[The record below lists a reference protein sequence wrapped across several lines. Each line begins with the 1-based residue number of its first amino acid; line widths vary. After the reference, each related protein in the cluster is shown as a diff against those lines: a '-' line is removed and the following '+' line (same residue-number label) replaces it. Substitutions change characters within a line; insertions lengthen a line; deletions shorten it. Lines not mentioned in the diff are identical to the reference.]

1 MNSPTN
7 QTMPHATCASTT
19 TRFRFRKLPHL
30 LPAALL
36 ALGICGIARAATI
49 NYVGSLINS
58 VETTSWLTPTTP
70 KTYDVDGDNKYGTF
84 GGLYW
89 GEYTNYSGGTISFVG
104 ISNTNN
110 AIDTFGGLYAQL
122 DSLSDAAQG
131 NTGAGALVNNSPV
144 QSTSQHLRL
153 TTGNTSGT
161 SGWVIGHTFQVNSN
175 LTGKTLRVGIMT
187 DDYGQSLAFAPQQ
200 DSGKGLWIA
209 QTAGGSV
216 TSLVAPAPAGD
227 ANRVPDMMFFDIVN
241 AQAGDQYTI
250 FETRGLYVRSNPN
263 PYLSQFSFDV
273 ADTTSV
279 PATLPFINTNLFFNT
294 LSEQANPSLYPPFT
308 AGSGAIRTNGNFRF
322 GALVGSSQLVTYQWL
337 HEGAPI
343 NNATNATYD
352 VVNATGADAG
362 AYQVVATTTSGSVTG
377 HVMNLSVLGVS
388 QEPQVASF
396 RAQAFSTPGLYAYYG
411 FDHGCK
417 DMAGTN
423 DGVFVGT
430 PGAGT
435 TIGTGLGSGNGEF
448 NGFNPAGPAG
458 TFLGAKSENGLENLG
473 AGYVQVPYNPAFD
486 FADGNATLVMWVRPE
501 WVWTGGYTPSFLM
514 ANGNYPNNVSWAWA
528 MGRTKAGFVAANG
541 TNTPPNASIPNQNLD
556 VNRWYMLTAV
566 FSNGTYRGYCNG
578 VLLGSAAAA
587 NPTNQPFA
595 IRPSAGL
602 PLIIGA
608 ADSTGTNN
616 WSGGLDEIAIYTNVL
631 SSAQIRALF
640 DARDLPYAVTQPV
653 GGSFAP
659 GDAYAISFVA
669 SNDWSRYAAS
679 PANGQT
685 AFVPNILS
693 YQWFKN
699 GSPLAGETAST
710 LNFPS
715 LAAGDAATYECVVTN
730 NVTGSVTSSVASIAV
745 AYPTLT
751 ITASGGNATVSWPAS
766 YALTGW
772 TLETSPLVSPT
783 TWTEAATNPPAVFP
797 ITGTEQYFRLHKP

>member
-1 MNSPTN
+1 MKTRSPWK
-7 QTMPHATCASTT
+7 PVAPRRGGLVAAIFASA
-19 TRFRFRKLPHL
+19 L
-30 LPAALL
+30 AANTQ
-36 ALGICGIARAATI
+36 ASTI
-49 NYVGSLINS
+49 NYVGTLINS
-58 VETTSWLTPTTP
+58 SETTSWLTPATV
-70 KTYDVDGDNKYGTF
+70 KTYDIDGDNKYGTF

-89 GEYTNYSGGTISFVG
+89 GEYTNYSGSTISFVG

-110 AIDTFGGLYAQL
+110 AIDTIGGLYAQL
-122 DSLSDAAQG
+122 DSLADAAQG
-131 NTGAGALVNNSPV
+131 NTGVGALVNNTPF
-144 QSTSQHLRL
+144 QSTAQHLRL
-153 TTGNTSGT
+153 TAGNAAGT

-209 QTAGGSV
+209 QAVGGSA
-216 TSLVAPAPAGD
+216 TSLIAPAPSGD
-227 ANRVPDMMFFDIVN
+227 TNRVPDMTFFDIVD

-250 FETRGLYVRSNPN
+250 FETRGLYIRSNPN

-273 ADTTSV
+273 ADTASV
-279 PATLPFINTNLFFNT
+279 PSTLPCINTNLFFNKQ
-294 LSEQANPSLYPPFT
+294 SEQGSPTLFPPFS

-322 GALVGSSQLVTYQWL
+322 GALVGGGTTVTYQWL
-337 HEGAPI
+337 HNGTPI
-343 NNATNATYD
+343 SNATNATYD
-352 VVNATGADAG
+352 VVNATSGDAG
-362 AYQVVATTTSGSVTG
+362 AYRVVATTTSGSVTG
-377 HVMNLSVLGVS
+377 HVMNLTVSAVS

-396 RAQAFSTPGLYAYYG
+396 RAKAFSTPGLYAYYG
-411 FDHGCK
+411 FDNGCK

-423 DGVFVGT
+423 DGTFVGT
-430 PGAGT
+430 PGAST
-435 TIGTGLGSGNGEF
+435 TIGTGLGSGKGEF
-448 NGFNPAGPAG
+448 NGFNPGGPFG

-473 AGYVQVPYNPAFD
+473 AGFMKVAYNPAFD

-501 WVWTGGYTPSFLM
+501 WIWTGGYSPSFLM
-514 ANGNYPNNVSWAWA
+514 ANGNYPSTTSWAWA

-541 TNTPPNASIPNQNLD
+541 TNLPPNASIPNQNLD

-578 VLLGSAAAA
+578 VLLGSAASA

-595 IRPSAGL
+595 LRPSNGL

-631 SSAQIRALF
+631 SGAQIRALF
-640 DARDLPYAVTQPV
+640 DAHDLPYAVTEPV

-679 PANGQT
+679 PANALT
-685 AFVPNILS
+685 AFQPNTLS
-693 YQWFKN
+693 YQWYKDSSLLPGQTF
-699 GSPLAGETAST
+699 PT
-710 LNFPS
+710 LNFAS
-715 LAAGDAATYECVVTN
+715 LSTADAATYVCVVTN
-730 NVTGSVTSSVASIAV
+730 NISGAVTSSPAV
-745 AYPTLT
+745 ITIAYPQLQVS
-751 ITASGGNATVSWPAS
+751 AAAGNATVSWPSS

-772 TLETSPLVSPT
+772 YLESTTSLVPT
-783 TWTEAATNPPAVFP
+783 TWSPVATNPPAILP
-797 ITGTEQYFRLHKP
+797 ASGSASYFRLNRPY